1 MEEWGRLEKG
11 HNLKNL
17 NWKFLKYFKTYGYL
31 VQVDRHRK
39 EVVVFL
45 PKNDVMF
52 IADVSSYVNIE
63 KLKVDRIYEM
73 TFAVY
78 SCKANYNQRKLLIEK
93 LKTPYLQDKSK
104 YRKEYNL
111 TKMKYLE
118 DVLTNT
124 DTLYRFELLNVFDW
138 FYSSVIRNRFEYA
151 VLKSFRAPTKYR
163 WRHILGF

>member
-1 MEEWGRLEKG
+1 MENAAGLEKSYDLR
-11 HNLKNL
+11 NF

-39 EVVVFL
+39 EVVVFI

-63 KLKVDRIYEM
+63 RLKVDRIYEM
-73 TFAVY
+73 IFAVY
-78 SCKANYNQRKLLIEK
+78 SCKTDYNQRKLLIEK
-93 LKTPYLQDKSK
+93 LKTPYLQDRSK

-118 DVLTNT
+118 DVLTSI
-124 DTLYRFELLNVFDW
+124 DTLYRFELLKVSDW

-151 VLKSFRAPTKYR
+151 VLKSFKAPTKYR
-163 WRHILGF
+163 WRHILGL